1 MLLINN
7 NNFTILILGHAERQ
21 ALNTTIQGSASDLV
35 KNAILR
41 MERSIK
47 KMNLEKS
54 VQLVLHIHDELIYEC
69 SISDLKIA
77 STALAQ
83 SMENCVQLKVP
94 LLVKIKSG
102 PNWGELSELKI

>member
-1 MLLINN
+1 MH
-7 NNFTILILGHAERQ
+7 FVGQAERQ

-47 KMNLEKS
+47 NLKLEKS

-69 SISDLKIA
+69 SKSDLKIA